1 MYAYADS
8 SGSTCSAGRCK
19 HMPAVS
25 KTNSTCK
32 ELGGAS
38 VVAIATNTTCPRR
51 QVVFVGMGKKP
62 INVCMS
68 VAMACH
74 GVSAYLSVYG
84 MCVSAYLSASVTA
97 QMDMRVLY
105 PSHAWYAFLT
115 MSCYEF
121 LALRGSH

>member
-1 MYAYADS
+1 MRLCAPHINR
-8 SGSTCSAGRCK
+8 G
-19 HMPAVS
+19 
-25 KTNSTCK
+25 
-32 ELGGAS
+32 
-38 VVAIATNTTCPRR
+38 R
-51 QVVFVGMGKKP
+51 QVVRVVWLCGSVPGC
-62 INVCMS
+62 VLGVSCMS

-105 PSHAWYAFLT
+105 PSHAWYAFLK